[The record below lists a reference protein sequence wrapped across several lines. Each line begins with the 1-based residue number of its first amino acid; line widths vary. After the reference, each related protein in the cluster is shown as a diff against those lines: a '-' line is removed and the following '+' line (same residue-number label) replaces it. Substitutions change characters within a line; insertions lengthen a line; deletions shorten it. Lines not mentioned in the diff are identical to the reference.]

1 MIEFKFPT
9 VRSKLQNLF
18 PFDPKYDI
26 EIIFKN
32 NKYELQTAYLRL
44 ESGFFK
50 NFNSHVAKVIKVEEE
65 FDVPALT
72 FRKSISSK

>member
-1 MIEFKFPT
+1 MNQDEVIEFKFPT

-18 PFDPKYDI
+18 PFDPKSDV

-50 NFNSHVAKVIKVEEE
+50 NYTSNV
-65 FDVPALT
+65 
-72 FRKSISSK
+72 SKLIRI